1 MAELDQNEFNENCE
15 IKITICIDVGD
26 ERIATDWEVTGTAAD
41 IDGVVND
48 ASADLGRLE
57 RSSIPAAVEEQWQSA
72 LSEAEQENADD

>member
-15 IKITICIDVGD
+15 IKITFCIDVGD
-26 ERIATDWEVTGTAAD
+26 ERIATNWEVTGNASD
-41 IDGVVND
+41 IGGVVDD
-48 ASADLGRLE
+48 AIANLGRLE